1 MVLVVSNVVRL
12 LMLDVSPYFI
22 VLMSSFRAVEQKEWK
37 EDFNNNNKIMMLLIG
52 RFLLLALVL

>member
-22 VLMSSFRAVEQKEWK
+22 VLIMSSFRAVEQKEWK
-37 EDFNNNNKIMMLLIG
+37 RGF
-52 RFLLLALVL
+52 

>member
-37 EDFNNNNKIMMLLIG
+37 EDFNNNNKIMKLLIG
-52 RFLLLALVL
+52 RFLL